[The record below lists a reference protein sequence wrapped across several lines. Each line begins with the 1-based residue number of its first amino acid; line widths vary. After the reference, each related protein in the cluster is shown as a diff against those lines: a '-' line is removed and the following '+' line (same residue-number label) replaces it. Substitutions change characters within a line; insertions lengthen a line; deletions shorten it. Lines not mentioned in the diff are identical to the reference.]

1 MTFVTSDTFM
11 NVLTAKPV
19 TAAFNLKM
27 LLFVVGSSGMTS
39 GLMLGW
45 GGGAEHLAVWK
56 SNIT

>member
-1 MTFVTSDTFM
+1 MTFASSDTFM

-19 TAAFNLKM
+19 TAALKLKI
-27 LLFVVGSSGMTS
+27 LLFVIGSSGMTS
-39 GLMLGW
+39 GLVG